1 MNANINELRAWQ
13 DEAMHGL
20 RLEAERLE
28 EKMQQINSYMRVLDA
43 MEVLVSENEDLRD
56 ELERKQDDLDEL
68 NEQLEQKD
76 KVIEDLR
83 RQLQS
88 ETGNLRQLLLEAK
101 NHHLESEKQHWE
113 AEANAKPMEIHN
125 HFESGSSSQVFND
138 RVMGKFTRKQNN
150 KKEKKEKKKRWKKI
164 ARKVL

>member
-1 MNANINELRAWQ
+1 MKTNINELKAWQ

-28 EKMQQINSYMRVLDA
+28 EKGRQINSYMRVLDA
-43 MEVLVSENEDLRD
+43 MKTLVSENEDLRD
-56 ELERKQDDLDEL
+56 ELERKQDEIDDLS
-68 NEQLEQKD
+68 EQLEQKD

-88 ETGNLRQLLLEAK
+88 ETGNLRQLLLEEK
-101 NHHLESEKQHWE
+101 NHNLESEKQHLK
-113 AEANAKPMEIHN
+113 AEIIAKPMEIHN

-138 RVMGKFTRKQNN
+138 KVMGRFTRKQNN
-150 KKEKKEKKKRWKKI
+150 KKDKKEKKRWKKI
-164 ARKVL
+164 ARKA

>member
-1 MNANINELRAWQ
+1 M
-13 DEAMHGL
+13 
-20 RLEAERLE
+20 
-28 EKMQQINSYMRVLDA
+28 
-43 MEVLVSENEDLRD
+43 SENEDLRD
-56 ELERKQDDLDEL
+56 ELERKQDEIDDLS
-68 NEQLEQKD
+68 EQLEQKD

-101 NHHLESEKQHWE
+101 NHHLESEKQHLK
-113 AEANAKPMEIHN
+113 AEINAKPMEIHN

-138 RVMGKFTRKQNN
+138 RVMGRFTRKQNKKKD
-150 KKEKKEKKKRWKKI
+150 KKEKKRWKKI

>member
-13 DEAMHGL
+13 DKAKHGL

-43 MEVLVSENEDLRD
+43 MEALVSENEDLRD

-88 ETGNLRQLLLEAK
+88 ETGNLRQLLLEEK
-101 NHHLESEKQHWE
+101 NHNLEI
-113 AEANAKPMEIHN
+113 EANAKPMEIHN

-138 RVMGKFTRKQNN
+138 RVMGKFTSYYVCR
-150 KKEKKEKKKRWKKI
+150 R
-164 ARKVL
+164 